1 MKSPASAAAV
11 VSLPSALT
19 YTYAM
24 TFGKVMIM
32 FKRPALLLILLAG
45 SPIYAHAED
54 VAATKAATAQYEEDK
69 KLCAGES
76 TSGARMQCLRDANAE
91 YKKAL
96 AEAKKAPATRTI
108 STAKPAETAVTTS
121 APIAPAADSAP
132 KAAATPCADCGRVV
146 SVNVIEKKGEG
157 SALGVI
163 GGGLAGALLGNQVGG
178 GTGKTLATI
187 AGAAGGAYAGNKVE
201 ANMKSAKAWAVRVRM
216 DNGDERNIEM
226 DRDPG
231 LISGDLVRVSGS
243 SISRR

>member
-1 MKSPASAAAV
+1 MTRHTLSA
-11 VSLPSALT
+11 T
-19 YTYAM
+19 
-24 TFGKVMIM
+24 
-32 FKRPALLLILLAG
+32 LLLSLLAG
-45 SPIYAHAED
+45 IPLFAHAED
-54 VAATKAATAQYEEDK
+54 VAATKAATAQFEEDK
-69 KLCAGES
+69 KLCASES

-96 AEAKKAPATRTI
+96 ADAKKAPATKAAG
-108 STAKPAETAVTTS
+108 TAKPPEAAVTTA
-121 APIAPAADSAP
+121 APVAVPAAPAAPAADSAP
-132 KAAATPCADCGRVV
+132 KAVAAPCMDCGRVTN
-146 SVNVIEKKGEG
+146 VNVVEKKGEG

-201 ANMKSAKAWAVRVRM
+201 ANMKSAKAWVVRVRM
-216 DNGDERNIEM
+216 DNGDERSVEM

-231 LISGDLVRVSGS
+231 LINGDLVRVSGN

>member
-1 MKSPASAAAV
+1 MITRSTLRPM
-11 VSLPSALT
+11 LLT
-19 YTYAM
+19 
-24 TFGKVMIM
+24 
-32 FKRPALLLILLAG
+32 LLLAG
-45 SPIYAHAED
+45 APLLAHADD
-54 VAATKAATAQYEEDK
+54 VAATKAATTQYEDDK

-76 TSGARMQCLRDANAE
+76 TSSARMQCLRDANAE

-96 AEAKKAPATRTI
+96 ADAKKAPA
-108 STAKPAETAVTTS
+108 AKAVSAPKPTDAAVTTA
-121 APIAPAADSAP
+121 APVAVPAAPVAVPAAPPAPVADSAP
-132 KAAATPCADCGRVV
+132 KALAAPCMDCGRVT
-146 SVNVIEKKGEG
+146 NVTIVEKKGEG

-201 ANMKSAKAWAVRVRM
+201 ANMKSAKIWAVRVRM

-231 LISGDLVRVSGS
+231 LINGDLVRVSGN

>member
-1 MKSPASAAAV
+1 MITRSTLRPM
-11 VSLPSALT
+11 LLT
-19 YTYAM
+19 
-24 TFGKVMIM
+24 
-32 FKRPALLLILLAG
+32 LLLAG
-45 SPIYAHAED
+45 APLLAHAED
-54 VAATKAATAQYEEDK
+54 VAATKAATAQYEDDK

-76 TSGARMQCLRDANAE
+76 TSSARMQCLRDANAE

-96 AEAKKAPATRTI
+96 AEAKKAPA
-108 STAKPAETAVTTS
+108 AKAVSAPKPTDAAVTTV
-121 APIAPAADSAP
+121 APVAVPAAPVPAAPVADSAP
-132 KAAATPCADCGRVV
+132 KALAAPCMDCGRVTN
-146 SVNVIEKKGEG
+146 VNVVEKKGEG

-201 ANMKSAKAWAVRVRM
+201 ANMKSAKIWAVRVRM

-231 LISGDLVRVSGS
+231 LINGDLVRVSGN

>member
-1 MKSPASAAAV
+1 MTKHILSA
-11 VSLPSALT
+11 T
-19 YTYAM
+19 
-24 TFGKVMIM
+24 
-32 FKRPALLLILLAG
+32 LLLSLLAG
-45 SPIYAHAED
+45 APMLAHAED
-54 VAATKAATAQYEEDK
+54 AAAAKAAAAQYEEDK

-96 AEAKKAPATRTI
+96 AEAKKAPATKAT
-108 STAKPAETAVTTS
+108 STTTS
-121 APIAPAADSAP
+121 ATSSAARSAETPVTSSAPPAPAPAAVAH
-132 KAAATPCADCGRVV
+132 CADCGRVV
-146 SVNVIEKKGEG
+146 NVNVIEKKGEG

-163 GGGLAGALLGNQVGG
+163 GGGVAGALLGNQVGG

-201 ANMKSAKAWAVRVRM
+201 ANMKSTKVWAVRVRM

-231 LISGDLVRVSGS
+231 LINGDLVRVSGNS
-243 SISRR
+243 LSRR

>member
-1 MKSPASAAAV
+1 MITRSTLRPM
-11 VSLPSALT
+11 LLT
-19 YTYAM
+19 
-24 TFGKVMIM
+24 
-32 FKRPALLLILLAG
+32 LLLAG
-45 SPIYAHAED
+45 APLLAHADD
-54 VAATKAATAQYEEDK
+54 VAATKAATTQYEDDK

-76 TSGARMQCLRDANAE
+76 TSSARMQCLRDANAE

-96 AEAKKAPATRTI
+96 ADAKKAPA
-108 STAKPAETAVTTS
+108 AKAASAPKPSDAAVTTV
-121 APIAPAADSAP
+121 APVAVPAAPPAPVADSAP
-132 KAAATPCADCGRVV
+132 KALAAPCMDCGRVT
-146 SVNVIEKKGEG
+146 NVTIVEKKGEG

-201 ANMKSAKAWAVRVRM
+201 ANMKSAKIWAVRVRM

-231 LISGDLVRVSGS
+231 LINGDLVRVSGK

>member
-1 MKSPASAAAV
+1 MTRHTLSA
-11 VSLPSALT
+11 T
-19 YTYAM
+19 
-24 TFGKVMIM
+24 
-32 FKRPALLLILLAG
+32 LLLSLLAG
-45 SPIYAHAED
+45 TPSFAHAED
-54 VAATKAATAQYEEDK
+54 AAATKAATAQFEEDK

-96 AEAKKAPATRTI
+96 AEAKKAPAAKTTNV
-108 STAKPAETAVTTS
+108 AKPAEAAVTTT
-121 APIAPAADSAP
+121 APSAPAASAADNAP
-132 KAAATPCADCGRVV
+132 RTVAACMDCGRVT
-146 SVNVIEKKGEG
+146 SVNVLEKKGEG
-157 SALGVI
+157 GALGII
-163 GGGLAGALLGNQVGG
+163 GGGVAGALLGNQVGG

-201 ANMKSAKAWAVRVRM
+201 ANMKSARLWAVRVRM

-243 SISRR
+243 TISRR